1 MSFVALATERFEE
14 VCGFYGETLG
24 FAVLREWDRPDGRGR
39 VFDLAG
45 LQLEIL
51 DADREERPLELEPP
65 RDRFHVVVEVQDL
78 DALRDALP
86 VDAPAP
92 EDTSWGARLF
102 RLRDP
107 DGVAVTF
114 LEWV

>member
-1 MSFVALATERFEE
+1 MSFIALATERFEE

-39 VFDLAG
+39 VFDLAD

-51 DADREERPLELEPP
+51 DATREERPLELGPP
-65 RDRFHVVVEVQDL
+65 HDRFNVVVEVPDV
-78 DALRDALP
+78 DALRDTLP
-86 VDAPAP
+86 VDAPAA

-114 LEWV
+114 LQWV